1 MSEPVSNGLASG
13 GAGSGDRAARG
24 LVRIVRAYQH
34 HLSPRKPAPTCRF
47 TPTCSEYAAQAIE
60 RFGAVKGGWLAT
72 WRIMRCN
79 PLVEGGFDPVPT
91 HFPKN
96 RKPQDQSEKTTHS

>member
-13 GAGSGDRAARG
+13 GLAARG
-24 LVRIVRAYQH
+24 LVRIVRAYQQ

-60 RFGAVKGGWLAT
+60 RHGAVRGGWLAA

-79 PLVEGGFDPVPT
+79 PLVEGGVDPVPA
-91 HFPKN
+91 HFPK
-96 RKPQDQSEKTTHS
+96 RTPKSEKRTHS